1 MASLTSI
8 NINVSKIPKEKLYD
22 GKKGKYLQVTFVQN
36 NEPDQFGQNAS
47 VYVSQSQEENENKV
61 PKIYLGNGKVVWT
74 DGQVVDPVKKES
86 SAPATQ
92 PVQEEEGE
100 DLPF

>member
-86 SAPATQ
+86 SAPAPQ
-92 PVQEEEGE
+92 PAQEEEDT

>member
-36 NEPDQFGQNAS
+36 NEADQFGQNAS
-47 VYVSQSQEENENKV
+47 VYVSQSKEEKDSNI
-61 PKIYLGNGKVVWT
+61 PKIYLGNGNVVWT
-74 DGQVVDPVKKES
+74 DGQLVEAVNKQS
-86 SAPATQ
+86 SAPTTQ